1 MGILIGV
8 FIVAIFWDI
17 TSYHIPNLC
26 ILTGM
31 AAGFVIMCTANPA
44 KLPGAIAA
52 AAIIFFLFF
61 PFFILRGLGAGDV
74 KLFMMT
80 AFYIPY
86 ESLFHYLLVTML
98 IGATIAI
105 GKMLMFSQSRE
116 RLFYLGRYIR
126 KAVLTGTI
134 DEYEVDKSDRRS
146 LIRMSVPAFIS
157 LILMCMGLY
166 Q

>member
-1 MGILIGV
+1 
-8 FIVAIFWDI
+8 
-17 TSYHIPNLC
+17 
-26 ILTGM
+26 
-31 AAGFVIMCTANPA
+31 
-44 KLPGAIAA
+44 
-52 AAIIFFLFF
+52 
-61 PFFILRGLGAGDV
+61 
-74 KLFMMT
+74 MT

-98 IGATIAI
+98 IGAAIAI

-126 KAVLTGTI
+126 KVVLTGTI